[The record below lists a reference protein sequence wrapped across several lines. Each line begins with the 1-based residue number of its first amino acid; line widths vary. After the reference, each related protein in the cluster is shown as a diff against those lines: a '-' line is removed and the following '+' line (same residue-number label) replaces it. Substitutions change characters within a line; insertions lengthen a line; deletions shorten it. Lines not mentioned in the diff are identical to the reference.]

1 MESAQPIRVL
11 SVGSSND
18 FQERENANAKDAFQK
33 AIEKAATDPVITEP
47 RQYPDLVTALRE
59 IERLQIK
66 DARVSPF
73 GEKRKE

>member
-18 FQERENANAKDAFQK
+18 FQERENTNAKDAFQK
-33 AIEKAATDPVITEP
+33 AIEKAATDPVITQP